1 MTNPVTYKVKHKD
14 TEEKLLQ
21 NFYDNELVKVKNPD
35 AYLVKK
41 IIKQK
46 GNKVYVSW
54 LGFSDK
60 YNSWINKSDLL

>member
-1 MTNPVTYKVKHKD
+1 MTNPVTYKFKHKD

-41 IIKQK
+41 IIKQNK
-46 GNKVYVSW
+46 DKVYVSW

-60 YNSWINKSDLL
+60 YNS